1 MLADGDPSWLIELVK
16 KRRRRGVRTEAE
28 AEQLLESAAALR
40 KRKRSVDSFV
50 AEAAQRH
57 QICGSDELGE
67 GARNRTVR
75 EASLVLGELVMPWSR
90 VPAVAYK
97 VTSSGYII

>member
-40 KRKRSVDSFV
+40 KRKRSVYPFV

-57 QICGSDELGE
+57 
-67 GARNRTVR
+67 
-75 EASLVLGELVMPWSR
+75 
-90 VPAVAYK
+90 
-97 VTSSGYII
+97 